1 MKKTH
6 LLFIS
11 IIVMIAM
18 LAGCGRQTAPAA
30 PAEVPE
36 EVEGSASAEVSEAAE
51 ETTPV
56 EVSEATEAAAPVE
69 EPEEAA
75 SVEEPAETEEAAP
88 AEISEDA
95 KAPAA
100 KDPASDSSGDATP
113 DTLRTIVWLG
123 DSLTQGSLGEDNDN
137 LPNAPY
143 VKLQSMIPN
152 KVEGYGLYGYNTHD
166 IFWVYKDEDHYD
178 QTVDPNKIYIF
189 WVGSNDWCPIDG
201 ENTNT
206 APVIAEIDSFLQ
218 SGGVKD
224 YIVMGTTQRWR
235 LGLDRAK
242 IINADLAAHYG
253 NHYMDVIDLIEKN
266 GFSEDNTHLS
276 QASYDAIAGAVCAK
290 LKALGY
296 I

>member
-18 LAGCGRQTAPAA
+18 LAGCGRRAETSSSAELAEEA
-30 PAEVPE
+30 ISEEVPKEAPEVIETPAPIEVIKDFPDEE
-36 EVEGSASAEVSEAAE
+36 EVVSSEDNTPADEEAPTAE
-51 ETTPV
+51 EN
-56 EVSEATEAAAPVE
+56 TEGKP
-69 EPEEAA
+69 
-75 SVEEPAETEEAAP
+75 
-88 AEISEDA
+88 DN
-95 KAPAA
+95 
-100 KDPASDSSGDATP
+100 DS
-113 DTLRTIVWLG
+113 LRTIVWLG

-143 VKLQSMIPN
+143 VKLQSMIPT